1 MSNRHLARTLVLQ
14 SLFQWDFN
22 DQTENI
28 NKILENN
35 KNEFAPDFDDQN
47 FSEDLLIKVV
57 KNIKEIDNL
66 IKTYAPEW
74 PLDQITVVDRNVL
87 RLGIFEL
94 KISAEIPPKVAIN
107 EAIELAKTYGGESS
121 GKFVNGVLGSIFKSM
136 QESGEKKEFEKE
148 PPREFSAGGVV
159 YKKAGDEYRYILIL
173 DAYDKWTFPKGHI
186 EENEDKEKA
195 AEREV
200 CEEIGIK
207 NVKVKDYLGSI
218 DIKVNEPNK
227 RPVPKTV
234 LYYLIETTDEKL
246 TVTAEPEVKDAKWV
260 TKDEAIKLIS
270 YENAQEI
277 FSEALKKLSAQGG
290 SASG

>member
-22 DQTENI
+22 NQTENI
-28 NKILENN
+28 HKILENN

-57 KNIKEIDNL
+57 KNIKEIDGL

-94 KISAEIPPKVAIN
+94 KVSAEIPPKVAIN

-136 QESGEKKEFEKE
+136 QENGEKKEFEKE

-159 YKKAGDEYRYILIL
+159 YKKNGDEYKYILIL

-200 CEEIGIK
+200 CEEVGLK
-207 NVKVKDYLGSI
+207 HVKVKDYLGSI

-234 LYYLIETTDEKL
+234 LYYLIETTDENLK
-246 TVTAEPEVKDAKWV
+246 VTAEPEVKDVKWV
-260 TKDEAIKLIS
+260 TKAEALKLIS
-270 YENAQEI
+270 YENAKEI
-277 FSEALKKLSAQGG
+277 FNEAIKKLNIN
-290 SASG
+290 